1 MASKQELT
9 QVRHYSLFQC
19 SLFLLPFIPPIS
31 LAGFFIFSI
40 KNAFSFSS
48 ENNIHANTYFKLLI
62 YPCILMTCATFL
74 LSCFAA
80 YNKLEAFTVSL
91 NFLPF
96 FLLFLAVASTFNS
109 HKYKWALNC
118 ILIASVP
125 VIIFATIEFA
135 FNQYGYY
142 NIDRFILQDPG
153 IRHPRSSSV
162 FDNSNVLASYL
173 VVLLGISLGM
183 LTKYYPKKHKDYSGI
198 AERFSDHQSI
208 LLIKAYIC
216 SDLIA
221 IICTQSRN
229 ALLVTIILFCTSTI
243 FFKPRNLHFAFLLII
258 TILGFCLLKHVT
270 LIRYISGDLFLTSSM
285 ARELLTFATDSRT
298 KIWEVAVYLGKERP
312 FLGWG
317 LGNYKL
323 LYPVQSIGTP
333 PHPHNFW
340 LMLFAE
346 TGIMGAVSLNMFVGS
361 ILYQAIRRINMTE
374 KEEKSILISYL
385 MAFSAS
391 VMFHFFDCPLFDFRV
406 NCLNWI
412 FLAGIFSLS
421 SKKSIVVDENTIRLS
436 TEMTHHNVVFVDHAT
451 QAYIKPDQAKKI
463 SG

>member
-1 MASKQELT
+1 LDDS
-9 QVRHYSLFQC
+9 
-19 SLFLLPFIPPIS
+19 
-31 LAGFFIFSI
+31 
-40 KNAFSFSS
+40 
-48 ENNIHANTYFKLLI
+48 
-62 YPCILMTCATFL
+62 
-74 LSCFAA
+74 
-80 YNKLEAFTVSL
+80 
-91 NFLPF
+91 
-96 FLLFLAVASTFNS
+96 
-109 HKYKWALNC
+109 
-118 ILIASVP
+118 
-125 VIIFATIEFA
+125 
-135 FNQYGYY
+135 
-142 NIDRFILQDPG
+142 G

-183 LTKYYPKKHKDYSGI
+183 LTKYYPKNPRNCSGI
-198 AERFSDHQSI
+198 FGNLYGNQVI
-208 LLIKAYIC
+208 LLIKAYIFF
-216 SDLIA
+216 DLIA
-221 IICTQSRN
+221 IVCTQSRN
-229 ALLVTIILFCTSTI
+229 ALLVTVILFCTSI
-243 FFKPRNLHFAFLLII
+243 VFLKLGNLHFSSLLIV
-258 TILGFCLLKHVT
+258 TIIGFCLLKNIT
-270 LIRYISGDLFLTSSM
+270 LIRYVSGDLSLTSSM

-298 KIWEVAVYLGKERP
+298 KIWEVAVSLGKERP

-346 TGIMGAVSLNMFVGS
+346 TGIMGTVSLNMFVGS
-361 ILYQAIRRINMTE
+361 ILYQAVRRIDMIE

-391 VMFHFFDCPLFDFRV
+391 VIFHFFDCPLFDFRI

-412 FLAGIFSLS
+412 VLAGIFSLS
-421 SKKSIVVDENTIRLS
+421 SKKSIVIDENTIRLS
-436 TEMTHHNVVFVDHAT
+436 AEMTHHNVVFADHAT